1 MCVADALC
9 GTAEAI
15 TTSQSNYPQKT
26 ILLRGYY
33 LRTRSYSKQKRKEK
47 EFSPQAAPCPSL
59 QAVWIHLSWFW
70 LRVCRLGWPWS
81 LSPRKE
87 NVSGWAWICVD
98 TVGGVSSGSEPQL
111 PHHSHGG
118 NCYFTGQLREF
129 NFTTHMPS
137 FCKTE
142 DQSKLLFSSV
152 LLS

>member
-1 MCVADALC
+1 MPLC

-15 TTSQSNYPQKT
+15 TTLQSSYPQKS

-33 LRTRSYSKQKRKEK
+33 LRKRSYSKKKRKGK

-59 QAVWIHLSWFW
+59 QAVWSHLSWFW
-70 LRVCRLGWPWS
+70 LRVCTSPAPDPSPRGRRMVRLG
-81 LSPRKE
+81 LDLRGY
-87 NVSGWAWICVD
+87 SG
-98 TVGGVSSGSEPQL
+98 TSKFRLSEPQP

-118 NCYFTGQLREF
+118 NRYFTGRLREF
-129 NFTTHMPS
+129 NFTTHTPS